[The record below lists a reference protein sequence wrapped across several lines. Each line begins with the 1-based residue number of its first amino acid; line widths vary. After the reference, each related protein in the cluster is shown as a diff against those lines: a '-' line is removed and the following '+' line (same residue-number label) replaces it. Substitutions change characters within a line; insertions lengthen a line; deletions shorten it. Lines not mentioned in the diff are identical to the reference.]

1 MSIIVGFETAT
12 HTPEILLIRDGMPLS
27 RDGLKLERIA
37 IDAPL
42 IIAAYADRFGIA
54 IQDVDHWA
62 VDIGPGRL
70 GSTRSG
76 VSFVNGLGFSTGKPK
91 IALNYLEMIGR
102 DAAADSGLPAISIV
116 HSSNGSGFLAEFR
129 DGALGRIAYGPLER
143 LHAVSATAGAA
154 HCVAGLLTQDLR
166 EVLGARPGVVLHT
179 SPHPSAATFIA
190 CAQREIEQGRA
201 TRDPLQS
208 TTEQHEDVQVHA

>member
-1 MSIIVGFETAT
+1 MPIIIGFETAT
-12 HTPEILLIRDGMPLS
+12 HTPEILLIRDGTPLS

-42 IIAAYADRFGIA
+42 IIATYADRFGIA
-54 IQDVDHWA
+54 TQDVDHWA

-102 DAAADSGLPAISIV
+102 DAAEDSGLPAICIV

-143 LHAVSATAGAA
+143 LHAASATAGAA

-166 EVLGARPGVVLHT
+166 EVLAARPGVVLHA

-190 CAQREIEQGRA
+190 CAHREIEQSRA

-208 TTEQHEDVQVHA
+208 TTEQHEDVHVET